1 MKTKLAEPW
10 WDELR
15 NPITGLRES
24 KKDNRKVCY
33 SKYDATDYGMI
44 NYINSKDV

>member
-10 WDELR
+10 WDELI
-15 NPITGLRES
+15 NPITGLPIS
-24 KKDNRKVCY
+24 KRDNRVVSS